1 MQRWPQPLA
10 LLVVVFAI
18 YEVAYLGVYLWH
30 SLHGSERPFG
40 DFFAFW
46 SFARFTHALPA
57 EQIYDVAALQHFQQ
71 ALPGGLHG
79 FYPCAYPPIFLLC
92 LWPLGWLAYLPAY
105 GAWIATT
112 LGAYLVAVAGRDW
125 RSPRLWLAIVAPT
138 TLFAIVAG
146 QNGFLTAALMIGG
159 FRLIGRW
166 PFLGGILLGGLAFKP
181 QLFVLVPMV
190 LLATRRWRSLA
201 GLAASVLGLGAA
213 SAAAFGPAIWLRWLQ
228 ALPML
233 WQLFEDNR
241 PELSHL
247 MPSVAASLLGA
258 GVGRGATQAL
268 QAVVTL
274 GVVGCLWL
282 LFHRDARRHAAP
294 RAMDVAALQV
304 GVFLVTP
311 YAFIYDM
318 PMVTSAVATTIESCT
333 RAGRPWQLG
342 ETTVLVATL
351 LLPILMLSGAMGGWP
366 VGPLTLLPLL
376 AVTVRAGWA
385 MPA

>member
-1 MQRWPQPLA
+1 
-10 LLVVVFAI
+10 
-18 YEVAYLGVYLWH
+18 
-30 SLHGSERPFG
+30 
-40 DFFAFW
+40 
-46 SFARFTHALPA
+46 
-57 EQIYDVAALQHFQQ
+57 
-71 ALPGGLHG
+71 
-79 FYPCAYPPIFLLC
+79 
-92 LWPLGWLAYLPAY
+92 
-105 GAWIATT
+105 
-112 LGAYLVAVAGRDW
+112 
-125 RSPRLWLAIVAPT
+125 
-138 TLFAIVAG
+138 
-146 QNGFLTAALMIGG
+146 
-159 FRLIGRW
+159 
-166 PFLGGILLGGLAFKP
+166 
-181 QLFVLVPMV
+181 
-190 LLATRRWRSLA
+190 
-201 GLAASVLGLGAA
+201 
-213 SAAAFGPAIWLRWLQ
+213 
-228 ALPML
+228 
-233 WQLFEDNR
+233 
-241 PELSHL
+241 

-282 LFHRDARRHAAP
+282 VFHRDARRHAAP